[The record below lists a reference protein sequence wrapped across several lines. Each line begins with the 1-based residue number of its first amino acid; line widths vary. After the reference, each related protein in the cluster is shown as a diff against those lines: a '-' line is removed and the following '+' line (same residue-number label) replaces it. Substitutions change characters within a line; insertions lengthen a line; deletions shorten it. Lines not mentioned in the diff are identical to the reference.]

1 MPSTSVL
8 LVEDESLFRDV
19 AAQALVAGLPLIDIF
34 TACNG
39 QEAIEL
45 IDAHHP
51 MVVVTDL
58 HMPVLD
64 GFAVVSHLARRRSKA
79 SVVVMSAFLN
89 EEYARQITA
98 NGAVVCLDKPV
109 DLARLVDSVRTLL
122 ATRATG
128 HVEGVT
134 LPGFVQLLQMEKK
147 NVTLRIATEDGAS
160 TGLLHFT
167 EGNLTDAWDG
177 ERGGEAAALRILGWS
192 AEIDV
197 VIPRMSD
204 RRTIESS
211 TMLLVMEAARL
222 QDERSAAPGRAGRN
236 SDPFAMIDLEG
247 SDFLL
252 PILPGQESPESS
264 PAAATAPGLPTPV
277 SGGYDLGQVE
287 QVLQAAVAIEGALG
301 ASLTDWTTC
310 TTVGANQG
318 TGQVDVS
325 LAGGLNCEVVRA
337 KMKTMA
343 ALGIRG
349 RIEDILI
356 TLDEQYHIIRPLRSC
371 PKLFLYLALDRARSN
386 LALARMKLEM
396 IEKTMV
402 L

>member
-147 NVTLRIATEDGAS
+147 NVTLRITTEDGAS

-264 PAAATAPGLPTPV
+264 PSAATAPGLPPPV